1 MPARALSLLSALLL
15 WSGLACAQLDI
26 NAASAEQLDG
36 LKGIGP
42 AKAQAIVDYR
52 RQHGRFNSVD
62 ELAEVPGL
70 GPKIVDGFRR
80 DVTVGPAG
88 RALAPARGDAPRS
101 TLGTRMA
108 PPAPAMP
115 ANPARPA
122 SPPPI
127 FIPSQPAASAP
138 ARPTIA
144 SPAAPARPAM
154 PAPAAPAKPMAVP
167 PAKPSVSAPS
177 PLESA
182 RPAAPPPAR
191 PAMPRPAGPAKPLE
205 AAAPPAAASH
215 TPPAGAPALPPRPAM
230 PAMH

>member
-108 PPAPAMP
+108 PPAPAIP

-127 FIPSQPAASAP
+127 FIPSQPAA
-138 ARPTIA
+138 
-144 SPAAPARPAM
+144 AAPARPAM

-167 PAKPSVSAPS
+167 PAKPGFS
-177 PLESA
+177 PPPPMESA

-215 TPPAGAPALPPRPAM
+215 TPPAGAPARPALPPRPAM

>member
-167 PAKPSVSAPS
+167 PAKPSVSP
-177 PLESA
+177 PPPMESA

-191 PAMPRPAGPAKPLE
+191 PAMPRPAG
-205 AAAPPAAASH
+205 
-215 TPPAGAPALPPRPAM
+215 
-230 PAMH
+230 